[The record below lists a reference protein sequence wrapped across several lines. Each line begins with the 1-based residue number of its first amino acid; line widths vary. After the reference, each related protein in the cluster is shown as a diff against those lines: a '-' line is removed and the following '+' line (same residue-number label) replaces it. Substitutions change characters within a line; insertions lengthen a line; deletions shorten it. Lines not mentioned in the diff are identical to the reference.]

1 MYKPMLTMVLAACL
15 LAGRAAAGPSPPEC
29 DHAAEDDCVATRRW
43 NFNLALGAGV
53 RTNPLENG
61 KDIPLVVIPQFS
73 YYGKRFFIDDL
84 DLGYT
89 LWEGAANT
97 VSLVASPG
105 YDRVFFY
112 RTDLQNL
119 FINGFSTTGGAA
131 APGLT
136 LVNRNAPGAVPY
148 PARARKVTYLAGPE
162 WTFKQWGVTG
172 QLDVLHEVTGQN
184 GGDEVRAAAAVPL
197 WKGTGAL
204 NLNFG
209 LTWKSRAIVNYYYG
223 EPNGY
228 QGGSALNPFVK
239 LGYTRPLGG
248 KWRLNAFVHHEHLGK
263 AVRDSPIVEGD
274 TVETVF
280 VGAVYDF

>member
-1 MYKPMLTMVLAACL
+1 MHKLLFTMAMGGWM
-15 LAGRAAAGPSPPEC
+15 LAGSAVAGPTTQDC
-29 DHAAEDDCVATRRW
+29 DRSSEDDCVATHRW
-43 NFNLALGAGV
+43 NFSVALGAGV

-61 KDIPLVVIPQFS
+61 RDIPLVVIPQVS
-73 YYGKRFFIDDL
+73 YYGKRFFLDDL
-84 DLGYT
+84 DLGFT
-89 LWEGAANT
+89 LLERAT
-97 VSLVASPG
+97 STLSLVASPG

-119 FINGFSTTGGAA
+119 FVNGFTTADAA
-131 APGLT
+131 AAGVT
-136 LVNRNAPGAVPY
+136 LVNRTAPGAVPY

-162 WTFKQWGVTG
+162 WTVRQWGVTG
-172 QLDVLHEVTGQN
+172 QIDVLHEITGQN
-184 GGDEVRAAAAVPL
+184 EGDEIRAAAAVPL

-228 QGGSALNPFVK
+228 QGGSALSPFVK

-263 AVRDSPIVEGD
+263 AIRDSPIVEGD
-274 TVETVF
+274 TVETAF
-280 VGAVYDF
+280 VGAVYEF